1 MLKSIFI
8 LIIIVVLAALGMAAA
23 FRLLSW
29 LIGVVINIAIVIAA
43 FMGIMYLLRKLRSG

>member
-8 LIIIVVLAALGMAAA
+8 LILIVILAALGMAAA

-29 LIGVVINIAIVIAA
+29 IIGVAINIAIVVLA
-43 FMGIMYLLRKLRSG
+43 FMGIMYLYRKLRS

>member
-23 FRLLSW
+23 LKLLSW

-43 FMGIMYLLRKLRSG
+43 FMGIMYLLRKLLSV